1 LPFFPA
7 SGLFHR
13 AILMSGTAL
22 ADWALTTSSVVA
34 IQVSHALNCPLAETN
49 NEMASCL
56 RKRRLEEIMDVKVVV
71 PEFKTRFGPMVDGN
85 VVPNDPFHLTGVYKD
100 LFSR

>member
-1 LPFFPA
+1 
-7 SGLFHR
+7 
-13 AILMSGTAL
+13 MSGTAL
-22 ADWALTTSSVVA
+22 ADWALTTSSVVT
-34 IQVSHALNCPLAETN
+34 IQVSQALNCPLSETN

-56 RKRRLEEIMDVKVVV
+56 RKRRLDEIMGAKAVV

-100 LFSR
+100 LFSRYINIMITSLALF

>member
-1 LPFFPA
+1 LLLLVA

-22 ADWALTTSSVVA
+22 ADWALTAGSVVA
-34 IQVSHALNCPLAETN
+34 IQVSHSLNCPFSESN
-49 NEMASCL
+49 NEMAACL
-56 RKRRLEEIMDVKVVV
+56 RKRRLEEIMDVKVDV